1 MKSTAFYLDKSS
13 LKVKQL
19 VLLLKKASF
28 FNRSDVIFEGKT
40 SCFTFMTDTV
50 HEVQKPIL
58 TPGNP

>member
-28 FNRSDVIFEGKT
+28 STVQT
-40 SCFTFMTDTV
+40 SSLKV
-50 HEVQKPIL
+50 KQVVL
-58 TPGNP
+58 LL